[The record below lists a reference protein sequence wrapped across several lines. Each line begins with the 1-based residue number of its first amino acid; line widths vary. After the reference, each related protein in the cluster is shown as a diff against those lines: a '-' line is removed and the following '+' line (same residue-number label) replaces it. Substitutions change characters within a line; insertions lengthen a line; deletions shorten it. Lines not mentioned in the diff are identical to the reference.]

1 MKRYLLPFVVL
12 VIFCALSGY
21 IGYRVGERVG
31 DNRVT
36 TGRAANAVMVL
47 DALEKLKA
55 GDVDEATRTLERR
68 CFADAAGVLSDTG
81 WRVEAFQKI
90 GVPTLVAY
98 RQSYRTNQVE
108 WTPMEQKLEKLL
120 AQKP

>member
-12 VIFCALSGY
+12 IICCAVSGY
-21 IGYRVGERVG
+21 VCYRVGERVG
-31 DNRVT
+31 NNRVT
-36 TGRAANAVMVL
+36 TGRAASAVLML

-55 GDVDEATRTLERR
+55 GDVDEVTLALERR

-90 GVPTLVAY
+90 GVPSLIAY
-98 RQSYRTNQVE
+98 RQSYRTNQTE
-108 WTPMEQKLEKLL
+108 WTPMEQKLENLL

>member
-1 MKRYLLPFVVL
+1 MKRYVLLPGVL
-12 VIFCALSGY
+12 VVCCLTSGY
-21 IGYRVGERVG
+21 VGYRVGERVG
-31 DNRVT
+31 DHRVT
-36 TGRAANAVMVL
+36 TGRAANAVIVL

-55 GDVDEATRTLERR
+55 GDVIEATRTLGRR

-81 WRVEAFQKI
+81 WRVEAYQKM
-90 GVPTLVAY
+90 GVPSLIAY
-98 RQSYRTNQVE
+98 RERYRTNQAD